1 MLKLR
6 PKMFDESSKSHASK
20 NLGVQICLF
29 IAVFLVI
36 YLIESIIP
44 TIIASKPMDEIIKER
59 ELNKTRSQLSFR
71 QRYEIAAE
79 VCAKPKVMIPTLFS
93 MGLGTILSIFYVR
106 FFEVRH
112 VRSMGCRKE
121 KAGIHYLAGLG
132 IGAVMMSAITL
143 LTIASGANTISMNSS
158 VNYGLI
164 LLFLMG
170 FIIQGMSE
178 EFIFRG
184 YFMTSL
190 GGSHSPYIAII
201 ISSLF
206 FGLAHSANQ
215 GISPLAM
222 FNLILYG
229 VFAAVYIIHFDNI
242 WGACGIHSIWN
253 FTQGNLYGISV
264 SGNNSTESVFETT
277 SKSSNDILTGGKFG
291 IEGSIFTTL
300 VLITGIAIVLFLQY
314 KKENPASAPINPEKN
329 ESL

>member
-1 MLKLR
+1 MLKLK

-36 YLIESIIP
+36 YLLESIIP
-44 TIIASKPMDEIIKER
+44 TIIASKPMDEVIKER
-59 ELNKTRSQLSFR
+59 GLNKTRSQLSFR
-71 QRYEIAAE
+71 ERYDIAAE
-79 VCAKPKVMIPTLFS
+79 VCARPKIMIPTLFS
-93 MGLGTILSIFYVR
+93 MGLGIILSIVYVR
-106 FFEVRH
+106 FFEVRY

-121 KAGIHYLAGLG
+121 KAGRHYLVGLG
-132 IGAVMMSAITL
+132 IGAVMMSAITA
-143 LTIASGANTISMNSS
+143 LTLISGANTISRCSG
-158 VNYGLI
+158 VDYGI
-164 LLFLMG
+164 IVLFLMG
-170 FIIQGMSE
+170 FLVQGMSE

-190 GGSHSPYIAII
+190 GGSHSPYIAILV
-201 ISSLF
+201 SSLF

-222 FNLILYG
+222 FNLVLYG

-253 FTQGNLYGISV
+253 FTQGNVYGISV
-264 SGNNSTESVFETT
+264 SGNNSTESIFQTT
-277 SKSSNDILTGGKFG
+277 SNSSNDILTGGKFG

-300 VLITGIAIVLFLQY
+300 VLMTGIAIVLFLQY
-314 KKENPASAPINPEKN
+314 KKENRAQ
-329 ESL
+329 